1 MITVLLLVSL
11 ILLVILIIQRSKSTK
26 NQVELTQALAAAETR
41 VQEGTTREQQ
51 LREELVQLSEYRV
64 IPDANQYAQQVRTTA
79 DTDAQALLARA
90 QQEADALR
98 TAADAEAQVLVSRAR
113 QEAEELRVA
122 ATQQL
127 AAARAEG
134 KQIQEQAGMKARVL
148 QTQADSLLL
157 NASREAA
164 RIVDKAN
171 QRAEEIAGEAL
182 AAARNATG
190 LEKTIQALNNT
201 INGYGDRYLE
211 PSYTLLDELAADF
224 GHTEA
229 GEELKKARERTRLMM
244 RARTAAKCG
253 YVEAV
258 RSTSAENFVADAF
271 NGKVDTILTSVKHDN
286 FGTLAQQV
294 KDAYALVNNLGKPF
308 KDARIT
314 PEYLGARLEE
324 LRWAT
329 VAHELKLRERE
340 EQRQI
345 REQIREEE
353 KARREFEKA
362 QRDAT
367 KQEETIQKTIDRVQ
381 QQAAKASEAQRAAFE
396 AQLLELEA
404 KLQVAQEKN
413 QRALSMAQMTKSGHV
428 YIISNIGSFGEHVY
442 KIGMTRRLEPLD
454 RVRELGDASVPFSFD
469 VHALLFSED
478 APALERDL
486 HRHFLRS
493 QLNKANPRKEFFRV
507 DLTQIRAEIERLG
520 IDTKWTLAAEAR
532 EYRESLAIEQALA
545 NNTLDQAE
553 WEKFQLENAPT
564 EAEMEAEEQ
573 EA

>member
-1 MITVLLLVSL
+1 V
-11 ILLVILIIQRSKSTK
+11 VILFVVLIVQRSKATK
-26 NQVELTQALAAAETR
+26 KQAKLIQALTAAEAR
-41 VQEGTTREQQ
+41 AKEGATREKQ
-51 LREELVQLSEYRV
+51 LREELAQLSEYRI
-64 IPDANQYAQQVRTTA
+64 IPDANQYAQQVRATA
-79 DTDAQALLARA
+79 DADTQAQL
-90 QQEADALR
+90 
-98 TAADAEAQVLVSRAR
+98 SRAR
-113 QEAEELRVA
+113 QEADAMRTTAEVEAQAILSRARQDAEELRA
-122 ATQQL
+122 TATQEL

-134 KQIQEQAGMKARVL
+134 KQMQELAGMKARVL
-148 QTQADSLLL
+148 QTQADNLLL

-164 RIVDKAN
+164 RIVDTAN

-182 AAARNATG
+182 SAARNAAG
-190 LEKTIQALNNT
+190 LEKTIQALKNT
-201 INGYGDRYLE
+201 INGYGDQYLE
-211 PSYTLLDELAADF
+211 PSYTLLDDLAADF

-229 GEELKKARERTRLMM
+229 GEELRKARERTRLMM

-286 FGTLAQQV
+286 YGTLAQQM
-294 KDAYALVNNLGKPF
+294 KDAFALVNNLGKPF
-308 KDARIT
+308 KDAHIT
-314 PEYLGARLEE
+314 PEYLAARLEE

-329 VAHELKLRERE
+329 VAHELKMRERE

-381 QQAAKASEAQRAAFE
+381 QQAAKASEVQRAAFE
-396 AQLLELEA
+396 AQLIELEA

-413 QRALSMAQMTKSGHV
+413 QRALSMAQQTKSGHV

-469 VHALLFSED
+469 VHALLFSDD

-520 IDTKWTLAAEAR
+520 IETKWTLAAEAR

-564 EAEMEAEEQ
+564 EVEMEAEEQ
-573 EA
+573 DA

>member
-1 MITVLLLVSL
+1 MISILLLISL
-11 ILLVILIIQRSKSTK
+11 ALFIVLIIQRSKSTK
-26 NQVELTQALAAAETR
+26 KQAELTQALTAAETQ
-41 VQEGTTREQQ
+41 VQDGATRERQ
-51 LREELVQLSEYRV
+51 LREEVAQLSKYRV

-79 DTDAQALLARA
+79 DTDVQAQLAHAR
-90 QQEADALR
+90 QEADALR
-98 TAADAEAQVLVSRAR
+98 AAAAAEAEALVFRTR
-113 QEAEELRVA
+113 QEAAELRA
-122 ATQQL
+122 TATQEL
-127 AAARAEG
+127 AAARTEG
-134 KQIQEQAGMKARVL
+134 KQMQEQAGMKARVL
-148 QTQADSLLL
+148 QTQADNLLL

-164 RIVDKAN
+164 RIVDTAN

-182 AAARNATG
+182 AAVRNAVG
-190 LEKTIQALNNT
+190 LEKTIQALKNT
-201 INGYGDRYLE
+201 INGYGDQYLE
-211 PSYTLLDELAADF
+211 PSYTLLDDLAADF

-286 FGTLAQQV
+286 YGTLAQQV
-294 KDAYALVNNLGKPF
+294 KDAYSLVNNLGKPF
-308 KDARIT
+308 KDAHIT
-314 PEYLGARLEE
+314 PEYLAARLEE

-329 VAHELKLRERE
+329 VAHELKMRERE

-362 QRDAT
+362 QRDAA

-413 QRALSMAQMTKSGHV
+413 QRALSMAQQTKSGHV

-469 VHALLFSED
+469 VHALLFSDD

-486 HRHFLRS
+486 HRHFLRC
-493 QLNKANPRKEFFRV
+493 QINKANPRKEFFRV
-507 DLTQIRAEIERLG
+507 DLIQIRNEIERLG
-520 IDTKWTLAAEAR
+520 IETKWTLAAEAR

-553 WEKFQLENAPT
+553 WEKFQLANAPT
-564 EAEMEAEEQ
+564 EAEMQAEEQ

>member
-1 MITVLLLVSL
+1 MVIV
-11 ILLVILIIQRSKSTK
+11 LLVISLVLLIVLLVQQSKSTK
-26 NQVELTQALAAAETR
+26 KQAELTQALATAETQT
-41 VQEGTTREQQ
+41 QEAATREKQ
-51 LREELVQLSEYRV
+51 LREELAQLSEYRV
-64 IPDANQYAQQVRTTA
+64 IPDANQYAQQIRATA
-79 DTDAQALLARA
+79 DTDTQAQLA
-90 QQEADALR
+90 
-98 TAADAEAQVLVSRAR
+98 RAR
-113 QEAEELRVA
+113 QEADVLRTAAEVQAQALLTRARQEVDELQETA
-122 ATQQL
+122 AQVL
-127 AAARAEG
+127 VAARAEG
-134 KQIQEQAGMKARVL
+134 KQMQEQAGMKARVL
-148 QTQADSLLL
+148 QTQADNLLL

-164 RIVDKAN
+164 RIVDTAN

-182 AAARNATG
+182 AAARNAAG
-190 LEKTIQALNNT
+190 LEKTIQALKNT
-201 INGYGDRYLE
+201 IDGYGDQYLE
-211 PSYTLLDELAADF
+211 PSYTLLDELSADF

-286 FGTLAQQV
+286 YGTLAQQV
-294 KDAYALVNNLGKPF
+294 KDAFALVNNLGKPF
-308 KDARIT
+308 KDAHIT
-314 PEYLGARLEE
+314 PEYLAARLEE

-329 VAHELKLRERE
+329 MAHELKMRERE

-362 QRDAT
+362 QRDAA

-381 QQAAKASEAQRAAFE
+381 QQAAKASEEQRAAFE

-413 QRALSMAQMTKSGHV
+413 QRALSMAQQTKSGHV

-469 VHALLFSED
+469 VHALLFSDD

-486 HRHFLRS
+486 HRHFLRN

-520 IDTKWTLAAEAR
+520 IETKWTLAAEAR

-553 WEKFQLENAPT
+553 WEKFQLENAPS
-564 EAEMEAEEQ
+564 EAELEAEEQ
-573 EA
+573 EI

>member
-1 MITVLLLVSL
+1 MIAVLLLVSL
-11 ILLVILIIQRSKSTK
+11 VLLITLLVQRSKSTK
-26 NQVELTQALAAAETR
+26 KQAELTQALAAAETQ
-41 VQEGTTREQQ
+41 VQEGATRERQ
-51 LREELVQLSEYRV
+51 LREEVVQLSEYRV

-79 DTDAQALLARA
+79 DTDVQAQLTRARR
-90 QQEADALR
+90 EAEALR
-98 TAADAEAQVLVSRAR
+98 VTAEAEAQALVSRAR
-113 QEAEELRVA
+113 QEAGELRST
-122 ATQQL
+122 ATQEL
-127 AAARAEG
+127 TAARVEG
-134 KQIQEQAGMKARVL
+134 KQLQEQAGMKARVL
-148 QTQADSLLL
+148 QTQADNLLL

-164 RIVDKAN
+164 HIVDTAN
-171 QRAEEIAGEAL
+171 KRAEEIAGEAL
-182 AAARNATG
+182 AAARNAAG
-190 LEKTIQALNNT
+190 LEKTIQALKNM
-201 INGYGDRYLE
+201 INGYGDQYLE
-211 PSYTLLDELAADF
+211 PSYTLLDDLAADF

-286 FGTLAQQV
+286 YGTLAQQI
-294 KDAYALVNNLGKPF
+294 KDAYSLVNNLGKPF
-308 KDARIT
+308 KDAHIT
-314 PEYLGARLEE
+314 PEYLAARLEE

-329 VAHELKLRERE
+329 VAHELKMRERE

-362 QRDAT
+362 QRDAA
-367 KQEETIQKTIDRVQ
+367 KQEETIQKAIDRVQ

-413 QRALSMAQMTKSGHV
+413 QRALSMAQQTKSGHV

-469 VHALLFSED
+469 VHALLFSDD

-486 HRHFLRS
+486 HRHFLRN

-520 IDTKWTLAAEAR
+520 IETKWTLAAEAR

-545 NNTLDQAE
+545 NNTLSQAE